1 MQDPPC
7 IHATLIL
14 TNTLGL
20 HARAAAA
27 FVRALSGLQAEVAVS
42 WEGHTANGRSLL
54 ELLTLGAPK
63 GSALEVR
70 VSGADAEAAMAAVT
84 QVVENRFYEE

>member
-7 IHATLIL
+7 IHAKLAL

-27 FVRALSGLQAEVAVS
+27 FVRALGNLQAEVEVS
-42 WEGHTANGRSLL
+42 WGGHTANGRSLL

-63 GSALEVR
+63 GSMLEVR
-70 VSGADAEAAMAAVT
+70 ISGTDAQAALAALT